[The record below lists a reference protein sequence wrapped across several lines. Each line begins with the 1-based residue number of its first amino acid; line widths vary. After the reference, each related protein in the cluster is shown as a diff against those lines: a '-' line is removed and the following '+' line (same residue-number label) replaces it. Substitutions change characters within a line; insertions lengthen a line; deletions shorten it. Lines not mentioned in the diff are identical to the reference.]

1 MEMNTF
7 GTNLKQLR
15 TQRKTSQ
22 SDVAQAVGVWQSMI
36 SGIENGEKT
45 PSLDL
50 AFRIADYFDVTVDSL
65 NREQFT
71 AEPVEVEPV
80 NA

>member
-1 MEMNTF
+1 MNTF

-15 TQRKTSQ
+15 TLRKTSQ
-22 SDVAQAVGVWQSMI
+22 SDLAQATGVWQSMI
-36 SGIENGEKT
+36 SAIENGERT

-50 AFRIADYFDVTVDSL
+50 AFKIADYFDVTVDSL
-65 NREQFT
+65 YREQVGAT
-71 AEPVEVEPV
+71 HGAEPV

>member
-1 MEMNTF
+1 
-7 GTNLKQLR
+7 
-15 TQRKTSQ
+15 
-22 SDVAQAVGVWQSMI
+22 MI

-50 AFRIADYFDVTVDSL
+50 AFRIAAYFDVTVDSL

>member
-1 MEMNTF
+1 MHTF
-7 GTNLKQLR
+7 GTNLRHLR
-15 TQRKTSQ
+15 TLRKTSQ
-22 SDVAQAVGVWQSMI
+22 ADVARATGVRQSMI
-36 SGIENGEKT
+36 SAIENGEKS

-65 NREQFT
+65 YRAQNDAARHTES
-71 AEPVEVEPV
+71 V